1 MKDARVE
8 QLMVRELRTIDGMAS
23 VEEAL
28 RVMKRHELSSL
39 VVARRSVDDEVG
51 LLEVATVAAEVLA
64 RNRAPTRVQV
74 YEVMTKPVVAVSAT
88 MRARYALRL
97 LCDLGLSRTV
107 VVNDARDPIGMVT
120 LRDLALADVRAE
132 EEEPTQ
138 SSVPRA

>member
-64 RNRAPTRVQV
+64 RNRATTRVQV

-88 MRARYALRL
+88 LRARYALRL

-132 EEEPTQ
+132 EEEPT
-138 SSVPRA
+138 

>member
-64 RNRAPTRVQV
+64 RNRATTRVQV

-132 EEEPTQ
+132 EEEPT
-138 SSVPRA
+138 